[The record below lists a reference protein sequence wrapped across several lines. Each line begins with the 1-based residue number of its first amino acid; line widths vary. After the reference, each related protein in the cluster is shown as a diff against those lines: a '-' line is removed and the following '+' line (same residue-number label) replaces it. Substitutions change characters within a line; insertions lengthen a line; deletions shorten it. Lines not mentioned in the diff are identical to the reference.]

1 MMYVNLLLSHMRFLL
16 LVFICMICFARVSD
30 AQEDSVTYAKTGVN
44 GAYLKSYLTD
54 LGGALTAPLKPT
66 KRRLITYGAAA
77 AGTGV
82 LFLFDDDIKT
92 FSQKHLSDESVW
104 LSENVFEPMGS
115 GKYSVPVM
123 AAAFLGGS
131 VFKNDRLKRVGL
143 LSAKSFI
150 LASLIARIPKYA
162 FRRDRPSQTDDQFL
176 WFQGLHHNSFVSGHT
191 TAVFSVASM
200 FAIEYRN
207 TVWVPVL
214 SYSLAAMA
222 GLSRI
227 HDNKHWASD
236 VFAGA
241 MLGYGV
247 ARYIYY
253 TNSWGIQITPVVASN
268 FQSVRITY
276 RL

>member
-1 MMYVNLLLSHMRFLL
+1 MMHVNLLLPHMRFILL
-16 LVFICMICFARVSD
+16 MVTSVICFAGISY
-30 AQEDSVTYAKTGVN
+30 AQEDSVVYTKTGVN
-44 GAYLKSYLTD
+44 GAYFKSYLTD

-66 KRRLITYGAAA
+66 KRRLITYSIAAV
-77 AGTGV
+77 GTGV
-82 LFLFDDDIKT
+82 LFVFDNDIQT
-92 FSQKHLSDESVW
+92 FSQKQVSDESVW
-104 LSENVFEPMGS
+104 LSEHVFEPMGS

-123 AAAFLGGS
+123 AAAFLGGC
-131 VFKNDRLKRVGL
+131 VFKNDRLKRVGM

-176 WFQGLHHNSFVSGHT
+176 WFQDLHHNSFVSGHT

-214 SYSLAAMA
+214 SYSLAAMS

-253 TNSWGIQITPVVASN
+253 TNSWGIQIKPVISSQY
-268 FQSVRITY
+268 QSVQITCQ
-276 RL
+276 L